1 MKISR
6 SKKQALRAARPP
18 GSGPAPAKRE
28 AEARVTGLIA
38 ALVAG
43 FALNAA
49 PGRAS
54 AEGIQA
60 AQAAQANQAANSA
73 EDCAIPPASQGRRRV
88 DLEKA
93 RVKSVDERLEL
104 TLDDGR
110 RLKIAGLD
118 PPRPT
123 PGAPELDIETGQKLG
138 AWLSGKAVIFRPVF
152 TAPDRWGRINAEVF
166 APAGEDDGSPPISVA
181 GAALDAGLARFESG
195 AAGRRCRA
203 FLLAAEGAA
212 RAAALGL
219 WGDPY
224 YAVIAASD
232 RASFAEKTGTSVIV
246 EGRVARVEEDKF
258 RTLLLFGERRGW
270 DFSVTILQRNRK
282 LFTAA
287 GLDVSTLKDKTV
299 RVRGLL
305 DMRFGPQIEIE
316 RPDEIE
322 AMTPGQDAAAASSRR

>member
-1 MKISR
+1 M
-6 SKKQALRAARPP
+6 RAARPP
-18 GSGPAPAKRE
+18 DFGPAPPKRG
-28 AEARVTGLIA
+28 ADARARRRGPPRGLIA
-38 ALVAG
+38 ALVAA
-43 FALNAA
+43 FALSAA
-49 PGRAS
+49 PGKPGAQVL
-54 AEGIQA
+54 QA
-60 AQAAQANQAANSA
+60 ATPAPAANTA
-73 EDCAIPPASQGRRRV
+73 EDCASPPASQGRRRV

-93 RVKSVDERLEL
+93 HVISVDERLEL
-104 TLDDGR
+104 MLDDGR

-123 PGAPELDIETGQKLG
+123 PGGPELDVETAKKLS
-138 AWLSGKAVIFRPVF
+138 AWLSGKPVLFRPVF
-152 TAPDRWGRINAEVF
+152 TAPDRWGRIIAEVF
-166 APAGEDDGSPPISVA
+166 APAGAPEGAAPISVA

-212 RAAALGL
+212 RTAALGL
-219 WGDPY
+219 WTDPY
-224 YAVIAASD
+224 YAVIAAED

-258 RTLLLFGERRGW
+258 RVLLLFGERRGW

-305 DMRFGPQIEIE
+305 DTRFGPQIEIE

-322 AMTPGQDAAAASSRR
+322 AMTQGQDAAAASSRR